1 MGQAQTLT
9 LRDVQD
15 SLPPANL
22 ALSRAGVSRSSKS
35 VRLRLTEGER
45 VLAASIECFAEL
57 SADQKGVHMSR
68 FEEIVNESIEAV
80 VSGPALAIDQLAEQI
95 AREVVTRQRSRRGEA
110 HVRVDYPVVRMTP
123 VTGLP
128 SEEHYRLIASA
139 SATPEGARC
148 LTGASA
154 QGMNACPCAQ
164 ELVQAR
170 AEEELLER
178 GFTDGELERILDA
191 VPGATHNQRA
201 RGTLL
206 VGTSNGTTIDPD
218 LLIAIIED
226 AMSSEIYEL
235 MKRPDEQWVV
245 EKAHRRPRFV
255 EDSVREMIRGV
266 VERLPELPD
275 DAFVHAHQANFET
288 IHAHDVDAD
297 RWGLLGAMRRE
308 LAGARVDEEML
319 TPEQW
324 LRS

>member
-1 MGQAQTLT
+1 MGQAQTLA
-9 LRDVQD
+9 LRDLQD
-15 SLPPANL
+15 SVPLASL
-22 ALSRAGVSRSSKS
+22 ALSRAGVTRSSKS
-35 VRLRLTEGER
+35 VRLRLPEGER
-45 VLAASIECFAEL
+45 VLSASIECFAEL

-80 VSGPALAIDQLAEQI
+80 VSGPAMAIDEVAEQI
-95 AREVVTRQRSRRGEA
+95 AREVVSRQNSRRGEA
-110 HVRVDYPVVRMTP
+110 QVRVEYPVMRMTP
-123 VTGLP
+123 VTNLP
-128 SEEHYRLIASA
+128 SEETYQLIASA
-139 SATPEGARC
+139 SATPDGARR

-170 AEEELLER
+170 AEQELATR
-178 GFTDGELERILDA
+178 GFTSDELERIFAA
-191 VPGATHNQRA
+191 VPGATHNQRS

-206 VGTSNGTTIDPD
+206 VGTSNGLSIDPD

-226 AMSSEIYEL
+226 AMSSEM

-266 VERLPELPD
+266 VDRLPELPD

-297 RWGLLGAMRRE
+297 RWGLLYGMRRE
-308 LAGARVDEEML
+308 LVGERVEEDGL